1 MVVGEMAEPVDLLVI
16 GAGPGGYVAAVRA
29 AELGRNVVVIDR
41 SGVEG
46 GLGGACLHVG
56 CIPSKALIEL
66 ASGLHQTRELQRAGL
81 TFTGATVDL
90 AVFQTWKQ
98 AMVHDIAGKV
108 KGLLKKHGVQVIVG
122 DFQFTGPGR
131 AAVALESG
139 GVQFLEFRQAIL
151 ATGSRPATVPG
162 LPVDGQ
168 RVLTSTDVL
177 ALKEIPASLV
187 VVGAGYI
194 GLELGTALA
203 KLGSKVT
210 VVETADRIL
219 PGIDKTLSGP
229 VQRRLEHL
237 GVNALLGTTVV
248 GFDGTTIEVE
258 GPRGR
263 EKLGTDAV
271 LVAVGRLPN
280 TNDIG
285 LREAGV
291 PVDDRGFIPV
301 DAKCLATPRIAAIGD
316 VTHGA
321 ALAHR
326 ASAQAIVAAEALCG
340 LPTAFDPMAIPLVI
354 FTDPEI
360 ASVGL
365 TESEAQAAGLDACQ
379 FTSPW
384 SANGRAATL
393 GDVQGFTR
401 VVIDRANSRVV
412 GVHIVGPHASEL
424 VAEGALAIEMIASP
438 EDVLGTIHPHP
449 TLSEGF
455 YTALEQYRSQT

>member
-1 MVVGEMAEPVDLLVI
+1 ME
-16 GAGPGGYVAAVRA
+16 GPGGR
-29 AELGRNVVVIDR
+29 EQLG
-41 SGVEG
+41 
-46 GLGGACLHVG
+46 A
-56 CIPSKALIEL
+56 
-66 ASGLHQTRELQRAGL
+66 
-81 TFTGATVDL
+81 
-90 AVFQTWKQ
+90 
-98 AMVHDIAGKV
+98 
-108 KGLLKKHGVQVIVG
+108 
-122 DFQFTGPGR
+122 
-131 AAVALESG
+131 
-139 GVQFLEFRQAIL
+139 
-151 ATGSRPATVPG
+151 
-162 LPVDGQ
+162 
-168 RVLTSTDVL
+168 
-177 ALKEIPASLV
+177 
-187 VVGAGYI
+187 
-194 GLELGTALA
+194 
-203 KLGSKVT
+203 
-210 VVETADRIL
+210 
-219 PGIDKTLSGP
+219 
-229 VQRRLEHL
+229 
-237 GVNALLGTTVV
+237 
-248 GFDGTTIEVE
+248 
-258 GPRGR
+258 
-263 EKLGTDAV
+263 DAV

-365 TESEAQAAGLDACQ
+365 TESEALAAGFDACQ
-379 FTSPW
+379 FTSPR

-401 VVIDRANSRVV
+401 VVIDRASSRVV

-424 VAEGALAIEMIASP
+424 IAEGALAIEMIASP

-455 YTALEQYRSQT
+455 HTALEQYRA